1 MHRIDGTMA
10 ETRDN
15 NVSRD
20 DLLRALDASFGAWA
34 DRDFDGASYVG
45 PTEVLAG
52 MRASEESITRLLFRG
67 LEWIEVALRRGGAW
81 RLTRPQPD
89 V

>member
-10 ETRDN
+10 ETHDN

-20 DLLRALDASFGAWA
+20 DVLRALDASFGTWA
-34 DRDFDGASYVG
+34 DRDFDGASYV
-45 PTEVLAG
+45 E
-52 MRASEESITRLLFRG
+52 
-67 LEWIEVALRRGGAW
+67 ALRRGAAW

>member
-20 DLLRALDASFGAWA
+20 DVLRALDASFGAWA
-34 DRDFDGASYVG
+34 DRDFDGARYV
-45 PTEVLAG
+45 E
-52 MRASEESITRLLFRG
+52 
-67 LEWIEVALRRGGAW
+67 ALRSGAAR